1 MVRKKKVGPT
11 ARFGARYGT
20 APRKH
25 VAEIEVEMKKLHEC
39 PKCESKSVKRLS
51 VGVWVCRR
59 CGYTFTGG
67 AYTPFTKLGEISKRA
82 AKGLIQKEA
91 AKTE

>member
-1 MVRKKKVGPT
+1 MVGRKKVGPT

-20 APRKH
+20 APRKRT
-25 VAEIEVEMKKLHEC
+25 AEIEVEMKKLHKC

-59 CGYTFTGG
+59 CGYTFTSG
-67 AYTPFTKLGEISKRA
+67 AYAPFTKLGEISKRA
-82 AKGLIQKEA
+82 AKGSAQKEVA
-91 AKTE
+91 RTQ